1 MVCQELRRLP
11 LILFLPLVHLT
22 MSQVL
27 INTHRISVSLGHSM
41 WGWCTS
47 VSHAGRKEGTTY
59 SRFRSSVVTYPR
71 FMSLLIFSVVGG
83 RDCRGMMIIMTLM
96 MRSLNP
102 LLSKQTPQPLCTVQ
116 QRLSR
121 HHHQNNSFPRMIIII
136 KKPPSTTC
144 PNDDRG
150 ELLLLLLSHTSCYLV
165 ATVVVVVVRAT

>member
-1 MVCQELRRLP
+1 MVCQELPRLP

-27 INTHRISVSLGHSM
+27 INTHRISVSLGHSLCV
-41 WGWCTS
+41 GGVHQS

-83 RDCRGMMIIMTLM
+83 RDCRGMIIIMTLM

-121 HHHQNNSFPRMIIII
+121 HHHQNNSFPRMIII
-136 KKPPSTTC
+136 KTKTTI
-144 PNDDRG
+144 DDM
-150 ELLLLLLSHTSCYLV
+150 S
-165 ATVVVVVVRAT
+165 